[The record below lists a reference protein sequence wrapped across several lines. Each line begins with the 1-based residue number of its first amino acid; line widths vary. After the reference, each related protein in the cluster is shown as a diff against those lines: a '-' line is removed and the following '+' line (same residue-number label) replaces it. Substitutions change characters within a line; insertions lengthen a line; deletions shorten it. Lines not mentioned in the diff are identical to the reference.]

1 LKLKSSVSSL
11 RCATQPAF
19 TFATCATATH
29 CHRIRFQSVPCAAL
43 RRAVCPNHAYDCN
56 RSSRLKRFELGALN
70 RRKISTGRLRDVR
83 ACTMSDEFD
92 SPDASE
98 RDASEKD
105 AKRPS
110 DDVVQPA
117 PVKCRYTQSG
127 ICANIAGFCLCR
139 QANFA
144 LPSRSTSRRRP

>member
-1 LKLKSSVSSL
+1 
-11 RCATQPAF
+11 
-19 TFATCATATH
+19 
-29 CHRIRFQSVPCAAL
+29 
-43 RRAVCPNHAYDCN
+43 
-56 RSSRLKRFELGALN
+56 
-70 RRKISTGRLRDVR
+70 
-83 ACTMSDEFD
+83 MSDEFD
-92 SPDASE
+92 SLDASE
-98 RDASEKD
+98 ED

-144 LPSRSTSRRRP
+144 LPSSRTRKSAARRA